1 MELWSFLDNSLQL
14 QTLNF
19 FHIKLYLTLSVI
31 PSGKTKNNASFL
43 CHSLIIVDTNK
54 YKKIKKNMTQRI
66 RQFSILLIQ
75 HLLGWSGYDKE
86 TII

>member
-54 YKKIKKNMTQRI
+54 YKKIKKNMTQI
-66 RQFSILLIQ
+66 
-75 HLLGWSGYDKE
+75 KKNP
-86 TII
+86 TIFNFTNSTFTGLVGL